1 MKTLV
6 FLIVLLFFTQVAM
19 AQITITSITLNGNL
33 KTQNDIILRELSFE
47 ENKSYS
53 NDDLTKRIEKS
64 KENLVNL
71 KLFNFVEIN
80 KNEIQ
85 GSAQI
90 TVDVI
95 ERWYILPYPIFEIS
109 ERNFNAWW
117 EEFAANDYSDFSR
130 LNYGVFLNWENFRGR
145 NELIQLKIRK
155 GFKEHYLL
163 AYDVPYFN
171 KNKTIGINTSLG
183 FFRRKKTY
191 YNTDN
196 NSLKYFE
203 SDNFNSIDYDLNTE
217 IVYRNNIHQKHKIKF
232 TYLTSTVSDS
242 IIILNP
248 NYLGNSNTTA
258 DLFNIS
264 YVLEHEKRDYSIYPL
279 HGYALSFEIK
289 KYFSYSTNVH
299 HSELLTKAEKHIELF
314 NRLYLGS
321 SFKTKYSTKGNQPY
335 FIQKALGY
343 EDYVRGYEYYVVDG
357 QSYWLSKTAIKCALI
372 EKTNFEIPYVKMK
385 QFKKSHYSLY
395 LGVFSDLGYVLNE
408 QPENTLNNSL
418 LWGKG
423 IALDYV
429 TYYDKLLRIEYSIN
443 RLGEKAVFLH
453 FSSPF

>member
-1 MKTLV
+1 MRTLL
-6 FLIVLLFFTQVAM
+6 FSFVLLFFTQVAR
-19 AQITITSITLNGNL
+19 AQITVTSITLNGNL

-53 NDDLTKRIEKS
+53 NEDLTKKIEES
-64 KENLVNL
+64 KANLINL

-80 KNEIQ
+80 KNETPGTVQ
-85 GSAQI
+85 V

-95 ERWYILPYPIFEIS
+95 ERWYIWPYPVFEIY
-109 ERNFNAWW
+109 ERNFNTWW
-117 EEFAANDYSDFSR
+117 KEFAANNYSNFSR
-130 LNYGVFLNWENFRGR
+130 LNYGVFFNWENFRGR
-145 NELIQLKIRK
+145 NELLKLKIRK

-163 AYDVPYFN
+163 AYEVPYFN

-183 FFRRKKTY
+183 FFRRKKTH

-196 NSLKYFE
+196 NSLQYFE

-232 TYLTSTVSDS
+232 TYLKSTVSDA
-242 IIILNP
+242 ITILNS
-248 NYLGNSNTTA
+248 NYLGDSNTTA

-264 YVLEHEKRDYSIYPL
+264 YLLEHEKRDYIIYPL

-289 KYFSYSTNVH
+289 KYFSSDVNHV
-299 HSELLTKAEKHIELF
+299 ELLTKSEKHIEPF
-314 NRLYLGS
+314 NRFYIGS
-321 SFKTKYSTKGNQPY
+321 SFKTKYSTKDNQPY

-357 QSYWLSKTAIKCALI
+357 QSYWLSKTAIKYALI
-372 EKTNFEIPYVKMK
+372 EKTDFEIPYVKMK

-395 LGVFSDLGYVLNE
+395 FGVFSDLGYVLTE
-408 QPENTLNNSL
+408 QPKNTNTLNNSL